1 MKTKYKKMK
10 SSEKILA
17 NQLIEKFAID
27 YPRLNYFHYEITV
40 LEKTD
45 DKWIGDTWTERTRT
59 RSIAHITLE
68 RPIIEKVFH
77 HELMHVH
84 LDTIFRPS
92 FFLIQPSFNF
102 DDCKINKRT
111 MWEIGHFASFF
122 EEWFVELYTFEHL
135 YLNRDD
141 KAYIELFLGNS
152 YENYFRQMDYK
163 IDKMY
168 DQDYNDL
175 STLLLDVIEDE
186 RRNIIGLFKHA
197 VINDHNKTPDQFIP
211 KKVSGIKNELIE
223 ILQKYRDLT
232 KFELADSPS
241 FSTDFEPTNYVIS
254 LFSEFINLIGSHQ
267 SGQTEPLTIVKARK
281 MGNNQIIFT
290 KHFGSAISDFDDGMA
305 AVDAQFES
313 IISKIETHKMKGITD
328 QTQMMNLIVDEFIP
342 LVGNNAF
349 KQLKYITNNLNN
361 ELIPKA

>member
-92 FFLIQPSFNF
+92 FILIQPSFNF

-141 KAYIELFLGNS
+141 KAYIELFLGDS

-232 KFELADSPS
+232 KFELADPPS
-241 FSTDFEPTNYVIS
+241 FSRDNEPINYVIS

-305 AVDAQFES
+305 AVDAQVES

-342 LVGNNAF
+342 LAGNNAF
-349 KQLKYITNNLNN
+349 EQLYYVTNNLIN